1 MLHLSV
7 LVWSTLQARADG
19 RGRWNSRSSLTSMT
33 MMLNKFY
40 HLFPWRTFQL
50 YPYLVRFWLIVKYFR
65 LMATAM
71 PVESLKK
78 REAVASSSNIDSSK
92 SELTVELNGLNSI
105 CQTQGRFFGL
115 LNPSNI
121 GLTVYYTTT
130 VTATTT
136 STTPGP
142 TVIKSFTVQ
151 GCTPSPFPYNICA

>member
-1 MLHLSV
+1 
-7 LVWSTLQARADG
+7 
-19 RGRWNSRSSLTSMT
+19 
-33 MMLNKFY
+33 
-40 HLFPWRTFQL
+40 
-50 YPYLVRFWLIVKYFR
+50 
-65 LMATAM
+65 MATAM